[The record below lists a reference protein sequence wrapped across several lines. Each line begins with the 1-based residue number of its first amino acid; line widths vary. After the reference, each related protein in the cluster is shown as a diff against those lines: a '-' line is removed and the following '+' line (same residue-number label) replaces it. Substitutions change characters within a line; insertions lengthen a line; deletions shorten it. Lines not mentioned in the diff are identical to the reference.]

1 MHTCF
6 LQSTQT
12 ETIRCTHIHIQTDK
26 QTDRLSG
33 RQTDKNRETEMR
45 RHNVGILTD
54 RHRKAQ
60 ERAGTPDFGQQN
72 QMKRE
77 KEENIIIIFTKTNKK
92 RNAKKHQDETPIP
105 ILIKECTS

>member
-1 MHTCF
+1 
-6 LQSTQT
+6 
-12 ETIRCTHIHIQTDK
+12 
-26 QTDRLSG
+26 
-33 RQTDKNRETEMR
+33 MR

-92 RNAKKHQDETPIP
+92 RNAKNTRTKPRY
-105 ILIKECTS
+105 